1 MLKIKICGITRPED
15 AVAAAEEGADF
26 VGLIFAKSARKVDV
40 KAAQDILW
48 TLPKGVEAVGVFMN
62 QTLEEVRRILDAT
75 GLKIAQL
82 HGDESVRFC
91 KELGAPVIK
100 TFDTFNDGTLERL
113 KKFDAFAFLL
123 DLPKGGGAGAR
134 AQVDPQW
141 AVLAKRYGKVLLA
154 GKLTPDNVGE
164 MIRKVRPW
172 GVDVSTGVE
181 QRPGRKDPTKLRR
194 FVENARDAA
203 AAVSDGTASDSIDLT
218 VEEVAG
224 VTRPWDWQI
233 DR

>member
-1 MLKIKICGITRPED
+1 VLKIKICGITRPDD
-15 AVAAAEEGADF
+15 AVAAAEEGADY
-26 VGLIFAKSARKVDV
+26 VGLIFARSARKVDV
-40 KAAQDILW
+40 KIAQDILW

-62 QTLEEVRRILDAT
+62 QSLEEVRRILDAT

-100 TFDTFNDGTLERL
+100 TFDTYNDGTLEKL

-134 AQVDPQW
+134 SRIDPEW
-141 AVLAKRYGKVLLA
+141 AILAKRHGKVLLA
-154 GKLTPDNVGE
+154 GKLAPDNVGE

-172 GVDVSTGVE
+172 GVDVSSATE
-181 QRPGRKDPTKLRR
+181 KSPGIKDRSKIRD
-194 FVENARDAA
+194 FIQAAREAHKE
-203 AAVSDGTASDSIDLT
+203 S
-218 VEEVAG
+218 
-224 VTRPWDWQI
+224 TRI
-233 DR
+233 KIKTR

>member
-15 AVAAAEEGADF
+15 AVAAAEEGADY
-26 VGLIFAKSARKVDV
+26 VGLIFAKSARKIEV
-40 KAAQDILW
+40 KTAQDILW
-48 TLPKGVEAVGVFMN
+48 TLPKGVDAVGVFMN
-62 QTLEEVRRILDAT
+62 QTLEEVRRVLDAT

-82 HGDESVRFC
+82 HGDESARFC

-100 TFDTFNDGTLERL
+100 TFDTFNDGSLEKL

-134 AQVDPQW
+134 AQVDPEW
-141 AVLAKRYGKVLLA
+141 AVLAKRHGKVLLA

-172 GVDVSTGVE
+172 GVDVSSATEKSPGV
-181 QRPGRKDPTKLRR
+181 KDRSKIRD
-194 FVENARDAA
+194 FVQAAREAHKE
-203 AAVSDGTASDSIDLT
+203 S
-218 VEEVAG
+218 
-224 VTRPWDWQI
+224 TRI
-233 DR
+233 KIKTR

>member
-15 AVAAAEEGADF
+15 AVTAAEEGADYL
-26 VGLIFAKSARKVDV
+26 GLIFAKSARKVDIRT
-40 KAAQDILW
+40 AQDILW

-82 HGDESVRFC
+82 HGDESIRFC

-100 TFDTFNDGTLERL
+100 TFDTFNDGSLERL

-134 AQVDPQW
+134 SQVDPQW
-141 AVLAKRYGKVLLA
+141 AILAKRHGKVLLA
-154 GKLTPDNVGE
+154 GKLTADSVGE

-172 GVDVSTGVE
+172 GVDVCSATE
-181 QRPGRKDPTKLRR
+181 KAPGIKDRSKLRD
-194 FVENARDAA
+194 FIQSAREAHKE
-203 AAVSDGTASDSIDLT
+203 S
-218 VEEVAG
+218 
-224 VTRPWDWQI
+224 TRI
-233 DR
+233 KIKTR

>member
-15 AVAAAEEGADF
+15 AVAAAEEGADY
-26 VGLIFAKSARKVDV
+26 VGLIFAKSARKIDV
-40 KAAQDILW
+40 KTAQDILW

-62 QTLEEVRRILDAT
+62 QTLEEVRRVLDAT

-100 TFDTFNDGTLERL
+100 TFDTFNDGSLEKL

-134 AQVDPQW
+134 SQVDTEW
-141 AVLAKRYGKVLLA
+141 AKLAKRYGKVLLA
-154 GKLTPDNVGE
+154 GKLTTESVGE

-172 GVDVSTGVE
+172 GVDVCSATE
-181 QRPGRKDPTKLRR
+181 KTPGIKDRSKLRD
-194 FVENARDAA
+194 FIQSAREAHKE
-203 AAVSDGTASDSIDLT
+203 S
-218 VEEVAG
+218 
-224 VTRPWDWQI
+224 TRI
-233 DR
+233 KIKTR